1 VSNLKVLDKGF
12 VKLVDVWGNE
22 LKIAKIAGISFNN
35 EDPDVEKV
43 IKQIIKHPC
52 FGTPFEH
59 AGMSIR
65 VKAPIFV
72 LRQWMRQRHLSYN
85 EQSGRYTKLAQEFY
99 LPEED
104 EDIKITYQQSYNKA
118 FDTYKTLLEKGVK
131 KEKAR
136 AVLPV
141 ATYSEVFISGNLRAW
156 LHFIK
161 LRKDPHAQWEIR
173 QYAKVI
179 YTLIREYFPETIKA
193 YEVMKDDIR

>member
-1 VSNLKVLDKGF
+1 MKVLDKGF

-85 EQSGRYTKLAQEFY
+85 EQSGRYTKITPDFY
-99 LPEED
+99 APNTTNFAEY
-104 EDIKITYQQSYNKA
+104 KNSSKQSYAK
-118 FDTYKTLLEKGVK
+118 YLELLEKGES
-131 KEKAR
+131 KEQAR
-136 AVLPV
+136 MILPLNIF
-141 ATYSEVFISGNLRAW
+141 SEVYISGNLRAW
-156 LHFIK
+156 LHFLR

-173 QYAKVI
+173 QYAKVVHV
-179 YTLIREYFPETIKA
+179 LLKEYFPETIKA
-193 YEVMKDDIR
+193 YEVRKDDLR